1 MLKKFTFWLIPLL
14 AIILQACAVDS
25 VTTYHQDKTTSIL
38 MNVDMKEL
46 LGMVKNMG
54 GDSAN
59 SDNKLKNFELFPK
72 NWKNLYDVMQEDVQ
86 KKGGEMTKDEDS
98 IRLIK
103 KMFVKSNFENDEMTG
118 ISFRMD
124 KLTPEEVKNFSKNS
138 KKSNFISAT
147 SSDNTI
153 WDGKTLTLDT
163 EYFNPQTFSETL
175 KKEMT
180 LEAKTDSAKAEA
192 ESALAMMKMFNTKFN
207 NKIKFET
214 KIKSIQGKHDWVKKI
229 DDYTIDMSFSFEQL
243 LDESLKLNEKDK
255 KVIII
260 TE

>member
-38 MNVDMKEL
+38 LNIDMKEL
-46 LGMVKNMG
+46 LGMAKNMG

-59 SDNKLKNFELFPK
+59 SDNKFKNFELFPK
-72 NWKNLYDVMQEDVQ
+72 NWKNMYEIMQEDSE
-86 KKGGEMTKDEDS
+86 KKGIAMTKDKDS
-98 IRLIK
+98 IQLIK
-103 KMFVKSNFENDEMTG
+103 KMFVKSNFENNEMTG
-118 ISFRMD
+118 IAFKMD
-124 KLTPEEVKNFSKNS
+124 RLTPEEIKNFSRTS

-214 KIKSIQGKHDWVKKI
+214 KIKSIQGKHDWIKQI
-229 DDYTIDMSFSFEQL
+229 DDYTIDMSFSFEDL
-243 LDESLKLNEKDK
+243 FDDSIKLQNADPKIE
-255 KVIII
+255 II

>member
-25 VTTYHQDKTTSIL
+25 VTTYHQDKTTSVL
-38 MNVDMKEL
+38 MNIDMKDL
-46 LGMVKNMG
+46 LAMAKNMG

-59 SDNKLKNFELFPK
+59 SDNKFKDFEMYPRD
-72 NWKNLYDVMQEDVQ
+72 WKNMYEIIQEDSE
-86 KKGGEMTKDEDS
+86 KKGIAMTKDKDS
-98 IRLIK
+98 IQLIK
-103 KMFVKSNFENDEMTG
+103 KMFVKSNFENNEMTG
-118 ISFRMD
+118 IAFKMD
-124 KLTPEEVKNFSKNS
+124 RLTPEEIKNFSRTS

>member
-25 VTTYHQDKTTSIL
+25 VTTYHQDKTTSVL
-38 MNVDMKEL
+38 MNIDMKDL
-46 LGMVKNMG
+46 LAMAKNMG

-59 SDNKLKNFELFPK
+59 SDNKFKNFELFPK
-72 NWKNLYDVMQEDVQ
+72 NWKNMYEIMQEDSE
-86 KKGGEMTKDEDS
+86 KKGIPMTKDKDS
-98 IRLIK
+98 IQLIK
-103 KMFVKSNFENDEMTG
+103 KMFVKSNFENNEMTG
-118 ISFRMD
+118 IAFKMD
-124 KLTPEEVKNFSKNS
+124 RLTPEEIKNFSRTS

-175 KKEMT
+175 KKEMA
-180 LEAKTDSAKAEA
+180 LEAKTDSAKAES
-192 ESALAMMKMFNTKFN
+192 ESTIAMMKMFNTKFN

>member
-25 VTTYHQDKTTSIL
+25 VTTYHQDKTTSVL
-38 MNVDMKEL
+38 MNIDMKDL
-46 LGMVKNMG
+46 LAMAKNMG

-59 SDNKLKNFELFPK
+59 SDNKFKDFEMYPRD
-72 NWKNLYDVMQEDVQ
+72 WKNMYEIMKEDSE
-86 KKGGEMTKDEDS
+86 KKGIAMTKDKDS
-98 IRLIK
+98 IQLIK
-103 KMFVKSNFENDEMTG
+103 KMFVKSNFENNEMTG
-118 ISFRMD
+118 IAFKMD
-124 KLTPEEVKNFSKNS
+124 RLTPEEIKNFSRTS

-214 KIKSIQGKHDWVKKI
+214 KIKSIKGKHDWIKQI